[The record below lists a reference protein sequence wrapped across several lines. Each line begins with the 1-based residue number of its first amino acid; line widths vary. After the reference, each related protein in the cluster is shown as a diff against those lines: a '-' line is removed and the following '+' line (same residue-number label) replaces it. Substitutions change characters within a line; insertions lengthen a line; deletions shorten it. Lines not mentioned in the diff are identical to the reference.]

1 MNLITGGEKL
11 AKILAERNMTLK
23 ELVDHRERGS
33 SQVHL
38 ADIFHNASRE
48 PDPAEPFLAKSLIE
62 PISKEIYPLKAL
74 LEGNMRD
81 TTGSNKQVSDSS
93 GSPPMFVDL
102 TKTSQDEESLGIVTL
117 FDKFSEFVGHPKIF
131 DAKEMKKDSD
141 GSSYFTSIISVKP
154 TDEAYRES
162 RSETG
167 FYNSHK
173 QVSEIFSSIPT
184 YVKSDNAVEAK
195 VVPDWNEHSI
205 FKKKNPLG
213 KLD

>member
-1 MNLITGGEKL
+1 
-11 AKILAERNMTLK
+11 MTLK
-23 ELVDHRERGS
+23 ELVEHRERGS

-81 TTGSNKQVSDSS
+81 TTGSNKHEVSDSP
-93 GSPPMFVDL
+93 GSPPFVDL

-131 DAKEMKKDSD
+131 DAKELKKDSD
-141 GSSYFTSIISVKP
+141 GASYFTSVINVKP
-154 TDEAYRES
+154 TDEAYKES
-162 RSETG
+162 RSEKG

-184 YVKSDNAVEAK
+184 YVKSDNVVEAK
-195 VVPDWNEHSI
+195 VVPDWNERSY
-205 FKKKNPLG
+205 KKNNPLG
-213 KLD
+213 KFVHNMKFNIIKNFNYYKNF